1 MRRKSVF
8 TLIILGMVLTLV
20 LGISIGLM
28 ADRHQQAEKK
38 QKILVFGKL
47 SLNPTADAELAEKLL
62 IEKLLPASKGVDGL
76 KMTALKKMTM
86 PQRGN
91 SQAPETSQPDFVM
104 MAEISDVTVLAKLL
118 GQTPGALKE
127 FGDEMKVQ
135 AGAPEFELYTILG
148 TNEQ

>member
-8 TLIILGMVLTLV
+8 TLIILGMVFTLI

-28 ADRHQQAEKK
+28 ADHHQQPEKK

-47 SLNPTADAELAEKLL
+47 LLNPTADAELAEKLL
-62 IEKLLPASKGVDGL
+62 IEKLLPASKGIDGL
-76 KMTALKKMTM
+76 KMTALKKMM
-86 PQRGN
+86 FPQRGN
-91 SQAPETSQPDFVM
+91 SQVPETSQPDFVM
-104 MAEISDVTVLAKLL
+104 MAEISDVAVFAKLL

-127 FGDEMKVQ
+127 FGDQMKSQ